1 MKYKMTFKK
10 RGELTEKQQKGLLH
24 RLKVKLSKEKDLGAQ
39 SVWYLNGQKGIDDA
53 QLSKALRKLKVSHEM
68 SNATI
73 EEA

>member
-1 MKYKMTFKK
+1 MKYKLTFKK

-24 RLKVKLSKEKDLGAQ
+24 RLKVHLTKEKGKG
-39 SVWYLNGQKGIDDA
+39 SETVWYLNGQKGLDDA
-53 QLSKALRKLKVSHEM
+53 QLAKALRKFKVSHEM